1 MMANNSVSREKYIK
15 NFSKG
20 LFTRLENESI
30 PDGAASDANNWMTF
44 GDHIELRRGQVL
56 LGTENSGEGKISGLI
71 VGDRFD
77 GVQIPFHSV
86 DRKIKYYDTTTLDWI
101 EADTADIL
109 PALATG
115 EDFCFDQYHSLSG
128 AFIFGSSKNSG
139 IYKIP
144 IANPAS
150 VVDLSS
156 TAFRGKFRIKQN
168 RMFLW
173 DRKDTNGGFDTTG
186 LYGSYID
193 KDELSDY
200 TAITAETGFTG
211 AVNGVNQTY
220 TVTLAF
226 KSGQPKRTCMYVSVY
241 ATTGAGVET
250 FRDSRNGTL
259 VSNFGGAGTI
269 NYATG
274 AVSVV
279 FANAPTSGS
288 VAADY
293 YWEDSSSAGIADFS
307 KSTPRTAGQGFTFR
321 QDDGGAD
328 LQNLFTLGDVEY
340 SMHQRKTWKVTL
352 SSDDTDATNLIYRS
366 NVGIPYWRG
375 GAETGDGIYY
385 ADAPDSSEP
394 YIRLLRPNQL
404 NTEVIPES
412 ISKQID
418 LTNYRFD
425 YCVIKEWGNYIVVA
439 CRHKDSTAN
448 NTVFLYNKLWK
459 LWDKFDYRVSCMDIY
474 NGALIAGDSASKNVF
489 TLFSDLT
496 DEEIEI
502 PNYWISGKMDLGS
515 DGSKQTNIMEIAGLI
530 QDDQSFDVYL
540 SYDNAAFVKVETI
553 DGSGSYI
560 DHTQRVNVGAVTL
573 GSNEVGG
580 GGSGIEASPYRR
592 EFRINTPRFQKIRV
606 KIVATKIGYVSI
618 SEIGFKDIRLKGRYL
633 PPAYVVN

>member
-1 MMANNSVSREKYIK
+1 MANNSVSREKYIK

>member
-173 DRKDTNGGFDTTG
+173 NRKDTNGGFDTTG

-211 AVNGVNQTY
+211 AVNGINQTY

-274 AVSVV
+274 AVSIV

-502 PNYWISGKMDLGS
+502 PNYWISGKMDLGN

-553 DGSGSYI
+553 DGSGSYV

-606 KIVATKIGYVSI
+606 KIMATKIGYVSV
-618 SEIGFKDIRLKGRYL
+618 SEIGFKDIRQKGRYL